1 MYDLND
7 NLTSDGVWT
16 YSYDLEPELKC
27 QYVPV
32 AKRPLGVN
40 RFRLIPDLRVINEE
54 LKMSV
59 RSYPEGV
66 DCVWLAS
73 DREGNIGAFIT
84 AGCGPIPEVVI
95 DCEYIDIDN
104 IEGRLCEL
112 PIVSGAKLLVSVKR
126 PDDFIDLAERG
137 LFVFDWTD
145 IARTDL
151 SASRV
156 YELVAM
162 PDNPISE
169 ISLLSDPDLS
179 GLARVLSL
187 DEVRFS
193 SQRVVN
199 ISSYVNCIEVG

>member
-1 MYDLND
+1 M
-7 NLTSDGVWT
+7 SRFVI
-16 YSYDLEPELKC
+16 
-27 QYVPV
+27 Q
-32 AKRPLGVN
+32 RPLLRGRCFN
-40 RFRLIPDLRVINEE
+40 RFRPIPDLRVINEE

-95 DCEYIDIDN
+95 DYEYIDIDN

-137 LFVFDWTD
+137 LFVFDWAD

-162 PDNPISE
+162 PNNPISE

-179 GLARVLSL
+179 GLARFCRLM
-187 DEVRFS
+187 R
-193 SQRVVN
+193 
-199 ISSYVNCIEVG
+199 YVFLLKEW